1 MLLALPS
8 LLTLLLRFDAQRV
21 RMSRKQ
27 VREQEEQERSSGRQA
42 PSGSRE
48 PEDAGLEGV
57 CADPEDASIVR
68 EEGVEGGEE
77 LSIGGGPPGSAQSI
91 HRE

>member
-1 MLLALPS
+1 MLLSLPAL
-8 LLTLLLRFDAQRV
+8 LAHLLRFDAQRV
-21 RMSRKQ
+21 GMSRKQ
-27 VREQEEQERSSGRQA
+27 VREREEQERSLGRKA

-68 EEGVEGGEE
+68 EGGVEGGED
-77 LSIGGGPPGSAQSI
+77 LSIGGGPPGSAQTI
-91 HRE
+91 HPE